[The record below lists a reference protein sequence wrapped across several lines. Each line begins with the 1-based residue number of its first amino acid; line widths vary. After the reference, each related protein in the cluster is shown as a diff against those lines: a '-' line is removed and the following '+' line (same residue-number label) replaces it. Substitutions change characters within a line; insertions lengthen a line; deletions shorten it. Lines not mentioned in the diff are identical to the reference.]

1 MTWVSTVTVLEAV
14 DRILPAEDAEISALA
29 EKAMQRRGMVIRKS
43 VTLTSVKA
51 DKSGIT
57 AEIEAEGKAEQL
69 KADRMI
75 LAVGIVANTEG
86 LGLEGT
92 GVVLDRGH
100 VVTDNNMRTGEDD
113 IFAIGDMTGA
123 PWLAHKASHEGIIAA
138 EAIANH
144 AEGHGIDPKN
154 VPGCTYCRPQVAS
167 IGYTE
172 QAALDAGFDIR
183 VGRFP
188 LSGEWQGHCPW

>member
-1 MTWVSTVTVLEAV
+1 MTPQTMPQSLIVVGSGAIGIEFASFYRDMGVAVTVLEAV

-113 IFAIGDMTGA
+113 ILPSVI
-123 PWLAHKASHEGIIAA
+123 
-138 EAIANH
+138 
-144 AEGHGIDPKN
+144 
-154 VPGCTYCRPQVAS
+154 
-167 IGYTE
+167 
-172 QAALDAGFDIR
+172 
-183 VGRFP
+183 
-188 LSGEWQGHCPW
+188 